1 MPHLFNFSLFISG
14 WIENGW
20 GTWVE
25 LLSLSV
31 IAFQT
36 NRQSQLKWRP
46 LFLNALHKSPDILT
60 DQRRLVAGQRR
71 QVHFETNLGIVKRDA
86 FESTVYGAFRACWR
100 QPRQDVIVSKQC
112 HGMFFLAHR
121 MANPD
126 WLAVCS
132 DSLQN
137 QVVHMVMDVPIEEYP
152 GVRTKLVQL
161 YGGFP

>member
-1 MPHLFNFSLFISG
+1 MIAGFLPN
-14 WIENGW
+14 W
-20 GTWVE
+20 E
-25 LLSLSV
+25 L
-31 IAFQT
+31 
-36 NRQSQLKWRP
+36 QLQWWA
-46 LFLNALHKSPDILT
+46 LFLNSLHKGPHILT
-60 DQRRLVAGQRR
+60 DQWRLVAGQRR

-100 QPRQDVIVSKQC
+100 QPRQDVIVCKQC

-121 MANPD
+121 MANTD

-137 QVVHMVMDVPIEEYP
+137 QVVHMVMNIPIEEHP
-152 GVRTKLVQL
+152 GIRANLVQL

>member
-1 MPHLFNFSLFISG
+1 MLRDFQRE
-14 WIENGW
+14 WW

-36 NRQSQLKWRP
+36 NRQSQLQRWP
-46 LFLNALHKSPDILT
+46 LFLNAPHKGPHILT
-60 DQRRLVAGQRR
+60 DQWRLVAGQRR
-71 QVHFETNLGIVKRDA
+71 QVHFETNLGIVKRDTL
-86 FESTVYGAFRACWR
+86 ESTVHGAFRACWR
-100 QPRQDVIVSKQC
+100 QPGQDAIVCKQC
-112 HGMFFLAHR
+112 QGMFFLTHR
-121 MANPD
+121 MANTD
-126 WLAVCS
+126 WLTFCP